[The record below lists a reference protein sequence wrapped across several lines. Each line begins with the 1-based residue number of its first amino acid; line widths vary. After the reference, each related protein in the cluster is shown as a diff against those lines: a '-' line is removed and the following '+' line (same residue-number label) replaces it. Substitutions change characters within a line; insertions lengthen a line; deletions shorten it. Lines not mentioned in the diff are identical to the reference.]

1 MVTMSSATPC
11 QSCPGITNLTTILP
25 NTSCQHGGL
34 KADSCQPTGHVL
46 RTLQSQDY
54 KPTPCFSLT
63 PLCLISNFNTCPFL
77 EDCGWCD
84 GGINSNEKETM
95 KTLND
100 RLANY
105 LEKVRMLE
113 RENAA
118 LECKIQEECN
128 KELPVICPD
137 YLSYYAIIEEL
148 QQKVR
153 ILGTC
158 IITL

>member
-1 MVTMSSATPC
+1 
-11 QSCPGITNLTTILP
+11 
-25 NTSCQHGGL
+25 
-34 KADSCQPTGHVL
+34 
-46 RTLQSQDY
+46 
-54 KPTPCFSLT
+54 
-63 PLCLISNFNTCPFL
+63 
-77 EDCGWCD
+77 
-84 GGINSNEKETM
+84 M
-95 KTLND
+95 KILND

-113 RENAA
+113 RENAT

-137 YLSYYAIIEEL
+137 YPPYYAIIEEL

>member
-1 MVTMSSATPC
+1 
-11 QSCPGITNLTTILP
+11 
-25 NTSCQHGGL
+25 
-34 KADSCQPTGHVL
+34 
-46 RTLQSQDY
+46 
-54 KPTPCFSLT
+54 
-63 PLCLISNFNTCPFL
+63 
-77 EDCGWCD
+77 
-84 GGINSNEKETM
+84 M